1 MAEITITENWD
12 KTRMK
17 IKRRYKDL
25 TEEDLQFT
33 PGKEDLLIENLMK
46 AIGQDRKY
54 VVFMLKKIQLNNDTN
69 RL

>member
-1 MAEITITENWD
+1 MAEITINDWD
-12 KTRMK
+12 KTKTK
-17 IKRRYKDL
+17 IKRKYKDL
-25 TEEDLQFT
+25 TDEDLQFT
-33 PGKEDLLIENLMK
+33 PGKEDVLIDHLMK